1 MNFLVDVDTLRTYHF
16 LGMPMPMKVPRAAEP
31 KLTSS
36 EVARLL
42 GISQRTLFRKLKDG
56 TIPEPA
62 RNTSNRYRQ
71 WRPDE
76 IPRLRE
82 LLKERS

>member
-1 MNFLVDVDTLRTYHF
+1 MGY
-16 LGMPMPMKVPRAAEP
+16 MPTKVPRVDEP

-36 EVARLL
+36 QVARLL
-42 GISQRTLFRKLKDG
+42 GISQRTLFRKLKAG

-62 RNTSNRYRQ
+62 RNASNRYRQ

-76 IPRLRE
+76 VPQLRE
-82 LLKERS
+82 LLKEES

>member
-1 MNFLVDVDTLRTYHF
+1 MSAKTVRI
-16 LGMPMPMKVPRAAEP
+16 EP

-56 TIPEPA
+56 SIPEPV
-62 RNTSNRYRQ
+62 RNANNQYRQ

-76 IPRLRE
+76 IPQLKE
-82 LLKERS
+82 LLKEKS

>member
-1 MNFLVDVDTLRTYHF
+1 MPTKALRA
-16 LGMPMPMKVPRAAEP
+16 VEP

-56 TIPEPA
+56 TIPEPP
-62 RNTSNRYRQ
+62 RNTLNRYRE
-71 WRPDE
+71 WRPEE
-76 IPRLRE
+76 IPQLRE

>member
-1 MNFLVDVDTLRTYHF
+1 
-16 LGMPMPMKVPRAAEP
+16 MPSKSVRSEEP

-56 TIPEPA
+56 TIPEPE
-62 RNTSNRYRQ
+62 RNASNRYRQ

-76 IPRLRE
+76 IPQ
-82 LLKERS
+82 LKESLKEKS

>member
-1 MNFLVDVDTLRTYHF
+1 
-16 LGMPMPMKVPRAAEP
+16 MPIRVPRGTEP

-56 TIPEPA
+56 TIPEPS
-62 RNTSNRYRQ
+62 RNTSNQYRQ

-76 IPRLRE
+76 IPQLQE
-82 LLKERS
+82 LLRVRERS

>member
-1 MNFLVDVDTLRTYHF
+1 
-16 LGMPMPMKVPRAAEP
+16 MPTKISRRMEP

-62 RNTSNRYRQ
+62 RNESNRYRQ

-76 IPRLRE
+76 IPQLQA
-82 LLKERS
+82 LLKEQRP

>member
-1 MNFLVDVDTLRTYHF
+1 
-16 LGMPMPMKVPRAAEP
+16 MPTKVSRRMEP

-56 TIPEPA
+56 TIPEPT
-62 RNTSNRYRQ
+62 RNESNSYRQ

-76 IPRLRE
+76 IPQLRT
-82 LLKERS
+82 LLKEQRP

>member
-1 MNFLVDVDTLRTYHF
+1 
-16 LGMPMPMKVPRAAEP
+16 MPVKSMRSEEP

-62 RNTSNRYRQ
+62 RNAHNRYRQ
-71 WRPDE
+71 WRPAE
-76 IPRLRE
+76 IPPLRD

>member
-1 MNFLVDVDTLRTYHF
+1 
-16 LGMPMPMKVPRAAEP
+16 MPAKMARIEDP

-56 TIPEPA
+56 TIPEPT
-62 RNTSNRYRQ
+62 RNHGNRYRQ

-76 IPRLRE
+76 IPQLKD
-82 LLKERS
+82 LLKEKS